1 MSKSVVT
8 TELLKSS
15 RCVLGTIVCYEFAW
29 NPMFLEDGL
38 LVCNNFRL
46 LDASKLFY
54 HRKLA
59 VVVNDSSMSQMTRSI
74 YAEALS

>member
-1 MSKSVVT
+1 MAGSDVSKSVVT

-15 RCVLGTIVCYEFAW
+15 RCVLGTIDCCEFAW
-29 NPMFLEDGL
+29 NPMFLEDRL
-38 LVCNNFRL
+38 QVCNDCRL

-59 VVVNDSSMSQMTRSI
+59 VVVND
-74 YAEALS
+74 